1 MTKINLLLFNGCYF
15 TAKNFEGNGIWA
27 TFLIEHHEKKKT
39 VYIIKIYKIL
49 EERSELGTIPK
60 ESGEKIVYILHI
72 SIYYSLKLCCS

>member
-27 TFLIEHHEKKKT
+27 TFLIEHHEKKT

-49 EERSELGTIPK
+49 EERSEPGTIK
-60 ESGEKIVYILHI
+60 KAERKLFTVSILVFTI
-72 SIYYSLKLCCS
+72 L